1 MSNSDTTELARW
13 EQLSFLSKVTNTA
26 PNIIYIFNRETQSN
40 EYANRSLGES
50 LGYTAHEIQAMG
62 DAFLPTLMHPD
73 DLPKVGPHFELLAS
87 MSDGEVAQLEFR
99 IQHKERKWVWI
110 LAYES
115 VFQRNEAGDVIRHIG
130 VATDITLQKQAQEAA
145 IEERRAADAASE
157 DLRAFTYAMSHDL
170 KAPSNTLNLLLTEL
184 KTDHWSE
191 LNDDARE
198 LINHSMTT
206 SNRMQALVDKM
217 IVFTRI
223 VDKTQ
228 PHEPVDLYVL
238 AHEIIESSS
247 DEIKACAADITV
259 EQLPVVHGNKHQL
272 GILFQHLISNA
283 IRYRKTD
290 TVPVVSIKGASS
302 TSGDHASF
310 IVVDNGIG
318 VAPEHHQRV
327 FDIFKRLHTFNEYP
341 GTGLGLAISKRIVQA
356 HGGSIAMESQIGK
369 GTTIRVSLQCEPMS

>member
-1 MSNSDTTELARW
+1 
-13 EQLSFLSKVTNTA
+13 
-26 PNIIYIFNRETQSN
+26 
-40 EYANRSLGES
+40 
-50 LGYTAHEIQAMG
+50 
-62 DAFLPTLMHPD
+62 
-73 DLPKVGPHFELLAS
+73 
-87 MSDGEVAQLEFR
+87 
-99 IQHKERKWVWI
+99 
-110 LAYES
+110 
-115 VFQRNEAGDVIRHIG
+115 
-130 VATDITLQKQAQEAA
+130 
-145 IEERRAADAASE
+145 
-157 DLRAFTYAMSHDL
+157 MSHDL

-206 SNRMQALVDKM
+206 SNRMQALIDKM
-217 IVFTRI
+217 MVFTRI

-283 IRYRKTD
+283 IKYRITD
-290 TVPVVSIKGASS
+290 AVPVVSIKSAPS
-302 TSGDHASF
+302 TSGDHIGF

-318 VAPEHHQRV
+318 VAPEHHQKV

>member
-1 MSNSDTTELARW
+1 MSNSDTTELAQW

-115 VFQRNEAGDVIRHIG
+115 VFQRNEAGEVIRHIG

-217 IVFTRI
+217 MVFTRI

-283 IRYRKTD
+283 IKYRITD
-290 TVPVVSIKGASS
+290 AVPVVSIKSAPS
-302 TSGDHASF
+302 TSGDHIGF

-318 VAPEHHQRV
+318 VAPEHHQKV

>member
-198 LINHSMTT
+198 LINHSMTA

-283 IRYRKTD
+283 IKYRKTD
-290 TVPVVSIKGASS
+290 AVPVVSIKSAPS
-302 TSGDHASF
+302 TSGDHIGF